1 MHHLSRRTFIQLAG
15 GATATLIAPSIAF
28 ADGEHHKAFLGAFKF
43 IGGDAER
50 EARDKAIES
59 VVAEMSFLARG
70 IARDKLK
77 ETNPI
82 AAKLSFGATEKALTA
97 ALDSRSYT
105 APLDGSHVKVKGI
118 TGDEMKMCFKIRQ
131 GAIDQQFSSEDKGRD
146 NGFRYADNKIV
157 MHVRVRA
164 EKLPKDLVYKLTYER
179 V

>member
-1 MHHLSRRTFIQLAG
+1 MIQLAG
-15 GATATLIAPSIAF
+15 AATATLVAPSIAF
-28 ADGEHHKAFLGAFKF
+28 ADGEHHRAFLGAFHWV
-43 IGGDAER
+43 GGDAER
-50 EARDKAIES
+50 DARDKAIES

-70 IARDKLK
+70 IARDQLK

-82 AAKLSFGATEKALTA
+82 ASKLSFGATEKALTA
-97 ALDSRSYT
+97 AMDSRSYT

-131 GAIDQQFSSEDKGRD
+131 GAIDQQFSSDDKGRD
-146 NGFRYADNKIV
+146 NGFRYADNKVV

-179 V
+179 A